1 MKMIRAGFY
10 IPGKDPT
17 YICDEPPEELIAHI
31 AARIRSGYRPALHL
45 YPHSNPNE
53 TCRFMCADDVVFF
66 LAYRRLN
73 IASVPA
79 IVFAPGRQALPNSA
93 FEFKVSSQL
102 KDAAPRMVGIVS
114 VPLPEF
120 LASSFKKGMPDATDA
135 IVETLYKSIDHV
147 IANLRLFHS
156 PMQEQ
161 LHYHHTIFSAAVR
174 IQETLR
180 SIALLIKEDLWY
192 QALALLRVLYEIHL
206 NFYFDWLQPETNY
219 RFLAAAAVWDTKGIS
234 QQRRLMADDLVVKGV
249 PEQLAAER
257 ASLAWKGVS
266 MASTVSEKARL
277 SKTGICFHKDIYE
290 FLSRITH
297 QDFEVASLH
306 ANRFERDGYLAIQ
319 PDVKTTYLRFMD
331 IIVTEILVCFS
342 EDIGTVQHTPA

>member
-1 MKMIRAGFY
+1 MIREGFY
-10 IPGKDPT
+10 IPGKDHT
-17 YICDEPPEELIAHI
+17 YVCDEPPEEVIAYV
-31 AARIRSGYRPALHL
+31 ATQMRAGSRPALHL

-53 TCRFMCADDVVFF
+53 ECRFMCADDVALY

-73 IASVPA
+73 IATVPA
-79 IVFAPGRQALPNSA
+79 IVLAPGRQPLPNSA
-93 FEFKVSSQL
+93 VEFKVSPQL
-102 KDAAPRMVGIVS
+102 KDAAPRIVGIVS

-120 LASSFKKGMPDATDA
+120 LASSFEKGLPEAADQ
-135 IVETLYKSIDHV
+135 IVETLSKSIDHV
-147 IANLRLFHS
+147 IAKLRLFHS

-180 SIALLIKEDLWY
+180 SIGLLIKEDLWY

-234 QQRRLMADDLVVKGV
+234 QQRRLMANELVVKGM
-249 PEQLAAER
+249 PEQLAVER
-257 ASLAWKGVS
+257 ANLAWKGVS

-277 SKTGICFHKDIYE
+277 SKTGICFHKDIYD

-306 ANRFERDGYLAIQ
+306 ANRFERDEYLAIQ
-319 PDVKTTYLRFMD
+319 PDVKATYLRFMD
-331 IIVTEILVCFS
+331 VIVTEILVCFS
-342 EDIGTVQHTPA
+342 EDIGTVQLMPA